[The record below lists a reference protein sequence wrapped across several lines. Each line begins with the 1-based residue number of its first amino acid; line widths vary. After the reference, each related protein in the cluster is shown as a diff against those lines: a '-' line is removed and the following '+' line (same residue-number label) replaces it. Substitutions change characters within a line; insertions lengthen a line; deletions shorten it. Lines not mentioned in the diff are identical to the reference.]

1 MALPKLMQD
10 IFENGGVGP
19 NFRKDKLPTIE
30 ETDVPA
36 TLLRSTA
43 QTLTD
48 AEKTQVLKNLMGT
61 FLPLS
66 GGTLTGNVNL
76 DGKRVLSGN
85 VGMWLHEDYCDFVR
99 YADGKVVKA
108 ITFRFSDWPNGWW
121 QGVRSVNG
129 VGAVADG
136 NITLGAGVHL
146 TASYVKSGSVWARK
160 WSNGVIEQ
168 AGVCKDN
175 ETVTFNYP
183 FTSSTSWFGICT
195 PLAETN
201 YGSVVVDGSR
211 TNTGCKFYLGHLN
224 YYGFYYVSGT

>member
-1 MALPKLMQD
+1 MPFPYFARKLFQ
-10 IFENGGVGP
+10 NGGAG
-19 NFRKDKLPTIE
+19 N
-30 ETDVPA
+30 
-36 TLLRSTA
+36 LLNKEIIPLLTA
-43 QTLTD
+43 D
-48 AEKTQVLKNLMGT
+48 YVSDVLKTTVQSLSADEKAQVVKNLAGT

-66 GGTLTGNVNL
+66 GGTLTGDLNL
-76 DGKRVLSGN
+76 SGRHVLSGN
-85 VGMWLHEDYCDFVR
+85 VGMWLHDNYCDFMQ
-99 YADGKVVKA
+99 YADEAVIKGS
-108 ITFRFSDWPNGWW
+108 TFRFSDWPTGWW
-121 QGVRSVNG
+121 QAVRSVNG
-129 VGAVADG
+129 VGAGVDG

-183 FTSSTSWFGICT
+183 FTSSTSWFAVCT

-201 YGSVVVDGSR
+201 YGSVVADGSR
-211 TNTGCKFYLGHLN
+211 TATGCRFYLGHSN